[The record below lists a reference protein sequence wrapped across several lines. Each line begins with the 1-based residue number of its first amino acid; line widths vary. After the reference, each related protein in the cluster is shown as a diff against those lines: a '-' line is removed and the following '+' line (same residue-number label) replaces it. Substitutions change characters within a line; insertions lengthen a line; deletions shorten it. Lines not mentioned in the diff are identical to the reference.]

1 MALLAGFTTRYST
14 TLLAAI
20 PLFVMAIG
28 LVLLDRMYPIYINS
42 NTGLGQDP
50 AYQYLFAGIDILQGH
65 SPAHTDH
72 PGTPLQTLIA
82 AVIALVWCFLH
93 SFALTDLGLFDT
105 VLLRPELFLLATSCV
120 LLGLTVTALFYFG
133 RRIFDNT
140 QSLATAIACQFS
152 PLVYAMVIPNL
163 VFPTPEALLISIS
176 VTLMG
181 VLTPIVLNRTKPS
194 ELKATTAAHWAGI
207 LCGLGLA
214 TKLTFMPVLGL
225 LLLFKNPF
233 LIFRASVFCLLAWL
247 IGVLPIWPRL
257 GTMFRWFY
265 SLLTH
270 SGIHGSGSNEIFNLQ
285 HIKTALG
292 WLFTRFS
299 LFYGV
304 VFFLISVV
312 SLALLVHLFNWIRAR
327 RSIHSSLVK
336 LPYLFT
342 RPCCR
347 ADLVSAGI
355 FCGVLVGQTL
365 IVTKHLGPTYMIPA
379 LPLPLLAF
387 AWLVHGQRT
396 IPISKPIVKILAICW
411 LSLIVITA
419 AASISSS
426 VSAVSRTHQKGL
438 QSHQVIEE
446 QLKQFDN
453 PLLIG
458 AFNCNFA
465 ECALWFGIGL
475 VPAMEL
481 RMGAVAPNFY
491 YFDVFGKKIH
501 LPGIGELS
509 DQQTSD
515 TITSLTQ
522 TGRPIVLISPPYP
535 QLNKLK
541 LELVVTTPVQN
552 LYRVLGMAEPI
563 MTR

>member
-1 MALLAGFTTRYST
+1 MALLAGFNTRHST

-28 LVLLDRMYPIYINS
+28 IVLLDRMYPIYINS

-82 AVIALVWCFLH
+82 AVITLVWCFLR
-93 SFALTDLGLFDT
+93 SFSLTDLGLFDT
-105 VLLRPELFLLATSCV
+105 VLLRPELFLMTTSCV

-133 RRIFDNT
+133 RSILENT
-140 QSLATAIACQFS
+140 QSLATAIACQFT
-152 PLVYAMVIPNL
+152 PLLFAVVIPNL

-181 VLTPIVLNRTKPS
+181 VLTPVVLNRISPS
-194 ELKATTAAHWAGI
+194 KTRATTAANWAGI

-233 LIFRASVFCLLAWL
+233 LIFRASVFCVLAWL

-257 GTMFRWFY
+257 ETMFRWFY

-270 SGIHGSGSNEIFNLQ
+270 SGIHGSGSIEIFNLQ

-292 WLFTRFS
+292 WLFTRFP

-304 VFFLISVV
+304 VFFLISVIF
-312 SLALLVHLFNWIRAR
+312 LALLMQLLNWVRAR
-327 RSIHSSLVK
+327 LSIHSSPSK
-336 LPYLFT
+336 LAHLQT
-342 RPCCR
+342 RSCCR

-355 FCGVLVGQTL
+355 FCGVLITQTL
-365 IVTKHLGPTYMIPA
+365 MVAKHLGPTYMIPA
-379 LPLPLLAF
+379 LPLPMLAF

-396 IPISKPIVKILAICW
+396 LRISKPILKILAILW

-426 VSAVSRTHQKGL
+426 VSAVRVTHQKGL
-438 QSHQVIEE
+438 QSHQI
-446 QLKQFDN
+446 
-453 PLLIG
+453 
-458 AFNCNFA
+458 
-465 ECALWFGIGL
+465 
-475 VPAMEL
+475 
-481 RMGAVAPNFY
+481 
-491 YFDVFGKKIH
+491 
-501 LPGIGELS
+501 
-509 DQQTSD
+509 
-515 TITSLTQ
+515 
-522 TGRPIVLISPPYP
+522 IVT
-535 QLNKLK
+535 
-541 LELVVTTPVQN
+541 V
-552 LYRVLGMAEPI
+552 R
-563 MTR
+563 